1 MIKKMTIKNENRCD
15 ECGGKIISDIDTR
28 GYEFCE
34 KCGLVRDPTH
44 PHGYG
49 VSGLLDYARHHGL
62 DDKIELI
69 HTTATFEGLRTARLL
84 TAKLEK

>member
-1 MIKKMTIKNENRCD
+1 MIKMTIKNENRCD
-15 ECGGKIISDIDTR
+15 ECGGKIISDVDTR

-34 KCGLVRDPTH
+34 KCGLVKDPTH
-44 PHGYG
+44 PH
-49 VSGLLDYARHHGL
+49 DARHHGL

-69 HTTATFEGLRTARLL
+69 YTTATFEGLRTARLL